1 MASVIIHLAVAKKVN
16 EVLKRNQHDLFL
28 GAMAPDAAKLV
39 GSSRKISH
47 FITTPDSD
55 TPEIDVF
62 LSKYEN
68 DLDDT
73 FVLGYFIH
81 LVTDVLWF
89 KEFLV
94 NFVNDNTITT
104 KTGEKI
110 ELDEKEVLDI
120 IYNDFTS
127 MNQEVEKYYDLD
139 LDDFYNAYEFPKS
152 KIREFPETYFYEVLD
167 KIKLINER
175 KSNYSYLFNINQVV
189 PFIEY
194 AAVYCLDEI
203 KKVGKTTL

>member
-1 MASVIIHLAVAKKVN
+1 MASVIIHLAVAKRVN
-16 EVLKRNQHDLFL
+16 EVLKRNQYELFL

-47 FITTPDSD
+47 FITDPNGDA
-55 TPEIDVF
+55 PELNVF
-62 LSKYEN
+62 LDRYEK

-89 KEFLV
+89 DEFLV
-94 NFVNDNTITT
+94 NFVNNNIITT
-104 KTGEKI
+104 KTGEKLK
-110 ELDEKEVLDI
+110 LDEKDVLDI

-127 MNQEVEKYYDLD
+127 MNQEVEKYYDLN
-139 LDDFYNAYEFPKS
+139 LDEFYKLPSLPKS
-152 KIREFPETYFYEVLD
+152 KIKEFPETYFYEVIN
-167 KIKLINER
+167 KIKIINE
-175 KSNYSYLFNINQVV
+175 KKTNYNYLFDINQIV

-203 KKVGKTTL
+203 KRVGKTTL

>member
-47 FITTPDSD
+47 FITDPDSS

-62 LSKYEN
+62 LNKYKE

-81 LVTDVLWF
+81 LLTDVLWF
-89 KEFLV
+89 NEFLV

-110 ELDEKEVLDI
+110 ELDEKDVLDI

-127 MNQEVEKYYDLD
+127 MNQEVEKEYDLN
-139 LDDFYNAYEFPKS
+139 LDDFYNDYEFPKS
-152 KIREFPETYFYEVLD
+152 KIKEFPETYFYEVLN
-167 KIKLINER
+167 KIKIINER
-175 KSNYSYLFNINQVV
+175 KSNYSYLFNINQIV

>member
-16 EVLKRNQHDLFL
+16 ELLKRKQNDLFL

-47 FITTPDSD
+47 FITNPNSD
-55 TPEIDVF
+55 TPELNIF
-62 LSKYEN
+62 LDKYKN

-89 KEFLV
+89 DEFLV
-94 NFVNDNTITT
+94 NFVNENVITT
-104 KTGEKI
+104 KTGEKLT
-110 ELDEKEVLDI
+110 LDEGDVLDI

-127 MNQEVEKYYDLD
+127 MNQEVEKYYDLN
-139 LDDFYNAYEFPKS
+139 LEDFYKLESLPKS
-152 KIREFPETYFYEVLD
+152 KIREFPETYFYEVIN

-203 KKVGKTTL
+203 KRVGKTTL

>member
-16 EVLKRNQHDLFL
+16 EVLKRKQNELFL

-39 GSSRKISH
+39 GSSRRISH
-47 FITTPDSD
+47 FITDPNSD
-55 TPEIDVF
+55 TPELNIF
-62 LSKYEN
+62 LDRYKD

-89 KEFLV
+89 DEFLV

-104 KTGEKI
+104 KTGEKLQ
-110 ELDEKEVLDI
+110 LDDKDVLDI

-127 MNQEVEKYYDLD
+127 MNQEVEKYYDLN
-139 LDDFYNAYEFPKS
+139 LEDFYKLESLPKS
-152 KIREFPETYFYEVLD
+152 KIKEFPETYFYEVIN
-167 KIKLINER
+167 KIKFINER

-203 KKVGKTTL
+203 KRVGKTTL

>member
-16 EVLKRNQHDLFL
+16 EVLKRKQNELFL

-47 FITTPDSD
+47 FITDPNSDS
-55 TPEIDVF
+55 PELNIF
-62 LSKYEN
+62 LDSYKD

-89 KEFLV
+89 DEFLV
-94 NFVNDNTITT
+94 NFVNNNIITT
-104 KTGEKI
+104 KTGEKL
-110 ELDEKEVLDI
+110 ELDDKDVLDI

-127 MNQEVEKYYDLD
+127 MNQEVEKYYDLN
-139 LDDFYNAYEFPKS
+139 LDDFYKLESLPKS
-152 KIREFPETYFYEVLD
+152 KIREFPETYFYEVIN
-167 KIKLINER
+167 KIKMINER

-203 KKVGKTTL
+203 KRVGKTTL

>member
-16 EVLKRNQHDLFL
+16 EVLKREQNALFL

-47 FITTPDSD
+47 FITDPDSS
-55 TPEIDVF
+55 TPELNIF
-62 LSKYEN
+62 LDKYKD

-89 KEFLV
+89 DEFLI
-94 NFVNDNTITT
+94 NFVNDNIITT
-104 KTGEKI
+104 KTGEKL
-110 ELDEKEVLDI
+110 ELDDKDVLDI

-127 MNQEVEKYYDLD
+127 MNQEVLKYYDLN
-139 LDDFYNAYEFPKS
+139 LEDFYKLESLPKS
-152 KIREFPETYFYEVLD
+152 KIKEFPETYFYDVIN

-175 KSNYSYLFNINQVV
+175 KSNYSYLFNINQIV

-203 KKVGKTTL
+203 KRVGKTTL

>member
-1 MASVIIHLAVAKKVN
+1 MASVIIHLAVAKKIN
-16 EVLKRNQHDLFL
+16 EVLKRNQNELFL

-47 FITTPDSD
+47 FITDLESD

-62 LSKYEN
+62 LNKYK
-68 DLDDT
+68 DFLDDT

-89 KEFLV
+89 DEFLV
-94 NFVNDNTITT
+94 NFVSQNVITT
-104 KTGEKI
+104 KRGEKI
-110 ELDEKEVLDI
+110 EMDEKDVLDI

-127 MNQEVEKYYDLD
+127 LNQEVEKYYDLN
-139 LDDFYNAYEFPKS
+139 LEDFYKISEFPKS
-152 KIREFPETYFYEVLD
+152 KIKEFPEDYFYYVLD
-167 KIKLINER
+167 KIKIINER
-175 KSNYSYLFNINQVV
+175 KSNYNYLFNINQVV

>member
-16 EVLKRNQHDLFL
+16 EVLKRNQNELFL

-47 FITTPDSD
+47 FITNPNSD
-55 TPEIDVF
+55 TPELNIF
-62 LSKYEN
+62 LDKYQE

-89 KEFLV
+89 DEFLV
-94 NFVNDNTITT
+94 NFVNENVITT
-104 KTGEKI
+104 KTGEKLVL
-110 ELDEKEVLDI
+110 EDQDVLDI

-127 MNQEVEKYYDLD
+127 MNQEVEKYYNLNLD
-139 LDDFYNAYEFPKS
+139 EFYTLPTLPKS
-152 KIREFPETYFYEVLD
+152 RIKEFPEDYFYEVIN
-167 KIKLINER
+167 KIKLINE
-175 KSNYSYLFNINQVV
+175 KKVNYSYLFNINKIV

-194 AAVYCLDEI
+194 ASTHSLDEI
-203 KKVGKTTL
+203 KRIGKTTL